1 MNFVKKAEK
10 LLFAEA
16 VLCVLVWVFWRLG
29 ADLEILV
36 LCGGMIQLGILLYGL
51 FIIVRP
57 LRRMAELLEELEE
70 SGCSEERIHGEE
82 ERLPFIKQIYSL
94 MNQYAAAR
102 TVKNSA
108 QILNKQTELTALQ
121 SQINPHFLYNTLE
134 SIRGQALVDDNLKKS
149 NMTAMLA
156 ILVVMIIIASIIS
169 PYFLDIYNL
178 QSVLRDLAFIGMI
191 GIAQSL
197 LLLVGELDL
206 SVGKMAC
213 LCGILTGMLMVNVG
227 LNPWLCLVI
236 GLILGLIFGFING
249 MIITRLRL
257 NSMVATIGMQ
267 GVYGGITLVITKGK
281 AVTGIPA
288 DTQVLGKQSLGPVPI
303 PFIICVAVLILI
315 LFMVKKTK
323 TGRYIYAIGNSKEA
337 AKILGIKVDR
347 IRVMIYSIVGLIS
360 ALAGLLYVCRL
371 GSAQTAIGE
380 DWPMN
385 SIAASVIGGVSL
397 TGGVGNPVGALIGA
411 AVITIIQNIIVLFG
425 VNSYWQSAVSGI
437 VVVIAISFSSIS
449 DIVRENR
456 QKRIKLN

>member
-1 MNFVKKAEK
+1 MSKEK
-10 LLFAEA
+10 TQ
-16 VLCVLVWVFWRLG
+16 G
-29 ADLEILV
+29 K
-36 LCGGMIQLGILLYGL
+36 
-51 FIIVRP
+51 
-57 LRRMAELLEELEE
+57 
-70 SGCSEERIHGEE
+70 SENA
-82 ERLPFIKQIYSL
+82 F
-94 MNQYAAAR
+94 
-102 TVKNSA
+102 
-108 QILNKQTELTALQ
+108 LNA
-121 SQINPHFLYNTLE
+121 
-134 SIRGQALVDDNLKKS
+134 LKKS

-197 LLLVGELDL
+197 LLLVGDLDL

-236 GLILGLIFGFING
+236 GLILGLVFGFING

-288 DTQVLGKQSLGPVPI
+288 DTQVLGKQSLGPIPI
-303 PFIICVAVLILI
+303 PFIICVGVLILI

-437 VVVIAISFSSIS
+437 VVVLAISFSSIS

>member
-1 MNFVKKAEK
+1 MSKENEK
-10 LLFAEA
+10 QKSGNA
-16 VLCVLVWVFWRLG
+16 
-29 ADLEILV
+29 
-36 LCGGMIQLGILLYGL
+36 
-51 FIIVRP
+51 FIN
-57 LRRMAELLEELEE
+57 A
-70 SGCSEERIHGEE
+70 
-82 ERLPFIKQIYSL
+82 
-94 MNQYAAAR
+94 
-102 TVKNSA
+102 
-108 QILNKQTELTALQ
+108 
-121 SQINPHFLYNTLE
+121 
-134 SIRGQALVDDNLKKS
+134 LKKS
-149 NMTAMLA
+149 NMTAMAA
-156 ILVVMIIIASIIS
+156 ILVIMIIVASVVS
-169 PYFLDIYNL
+169 PYFLNVYNL
-178 QSVLRDLAFIGMI
+178 QSVLRDLAFVGMI

-206 SVGKMAC
+206 SVGKIAC
-213 LCGILTGMLMVNVG
+213 LSGILTGMLMVNVG

-236 GLILGLIFGFING
+236 GLFLGLLFGFING
-249 MIITRLRL
+249 IIITRLRL

-267 GVYGGITLVITKGK
+267 GVYGGINLVITKGK

-288 DTQVLGKQSLGPVPI
+288 DTQVLGKQSIGPIPI
-303 PFIICVAVLILI
+303 PFIICIIVLILI

-360 ALAGLLYVCRL
+360 SLAGLLYVCRL

-397 TGGVGNPVGALIGA
+397 TGGVGNPAGALIGA

-437 VVVIAISFSSIS
+437 VVVLAISFSSIS
-449 DIVRENR
+449 AIVRENR